1 MERHL
6 SLESC
11 SMSAERQTLMDLA
24 KQQCATRLQEGLG
37 LFPSLQV
44 TSSVNSSNQGE
55 MVKADWALK
64 EMKKAYRFNE
74 KQKTYLEA
82 RFNIGQSTG
91 RKLEPDVVAKE
102 MRCARGT
109 DGERLFWFRV
119 PHTPVSV
126 ALVLAPCSEAAPAAS

>member
-1 MERHL
+1 
-6 SLESC
+6 
-11 SMSAERQTLMDLA
+11 MDLA

-82 RFNIGQSTG
+82 RFNIGHTTG

-102 MRCARGT
+102 MRRARGSA
-109 DGERLFWFRV
+109 GERLFWFRV
-119 PHTPVSV
+119 PRTPANVV
-126 ALVLAPCSEAAPAAS
+126 LLLAPCSEAAPATC